1 MPSGR
6 TLALAGAL
14 FIIGLLAFLTI
25 RAAVTKGFSFL
36 VIISAVILVLLG
48 VGILGALASPRD
60 E

>member
-6 TLALAGAL
+6 TSALAGAL
-14 FIIGLLAFLTI
+14 FIIGLLTFLTV

-36 VIISAVILVLLG
+36 VIISVVILVLLG